1 MPVVRKIIKVM
12 HTIKGPVNFDNL
24 IVTFES

>member
-1 MPVVRKIIKVM
+1 MSVVRKIIKVM